1 VGNIYLE
8 RDKEIEIIDISE
20 FNIEHILDCG
30 QIFRYKKRDNGYIIY
45 AKDQKIEVY
54 CQKVGYKIIAQNLEF
69 VKKYFDLYNN
79 YANIK
84 ADLLKSNLTTKA
96 INYGYGIR
104 ILNQDPLE
112 MLISFIISANN
123 NIPRIKKIIDNLCTK
138 VGENM
143 GDYFAFPTLEELV
156 TLTEQDFKELGCGYR
171 SAYLVATINK
181 LYEGF
186 DLEELYNL
194 DTVQARQKLMSL
206 KGVGRKVADCILLF
220 AYHKTDVFPTDTWI
234 VKLYKDIF
242 KEEKPALFVSNY
254 FTKLFDVNSGYAQQ
268 YLFYEKMNNRGEKN
282 GY

>member
-268 YLFYEKMNNRGEKN
+268 YLYYEKMNNRGENN
-282 GY
+282 G